1 VHHPAGL
8 ITAGEMVVTK
18 ETCGRLMAK
27 KVGIALGSGSAR
39 GWSHIG
45 VIRSL
50 QEAGIPIDFACGTSI
65 GALVA
70 GSLAAG
76 FLDPL
81 DRWVRR
87 LNWSHVIGFMD
98 VIIPRSGLI
107 EGERMTNYFRDNL
120 SDSKIEE
127 LSIPFAAVATD
138 LKTGKEIWIR
148 EGSLIDAI
156 RASIS
161 LPGIFT
167 PCRRNGKW
175 LVDGGL
181 VNPVPVSL
189 CRSMGADIVIA
200 VNLNSDIMGK
210 PRVRRMADP
219 ADAGSNGVTPRA
231 QSRWAAFLNQ
241 TAQQGNLTLFRQLF
255 QEQAERG
262 PSLFDVVA
270 TSVKIMQ
277 DCITRQRLSLDPP
290 EILVKP
296 KLAHIELM
304 EFGRADESIEAGKQ
318 AMDLMIP
325 MLRDLLD

>member
-1 VHHPAGL
+1 
-8 ITAGEMVVTK
+8 
-18 ETCGRLMAK
+18 MAK

-50 QEAGIPIDFACGTSI
+50 QEAEIPINVACGSSI

-70 GSLAAG
+70 GSLASG

-81 DRWVRR
+81 DRWARK
-87 LNWSHVIGFMD
+87 LTWSYLIGFMD

-107 EGERMTNYFRDNL
+107 EGERMTNYFRQNL
-120 SDSKIEE
+120 SDLNIED
-127 LSIPFAAVATD
+127 LAIPFAAVATD
-138 LKTGKEIWIR
+138 LKTGREVFLR

-167 PCRRNGKW
+167 PYRRNGQW

-210 PRVRRMADP
+210 PRLRRMANP
-219 ADAGSNGVTPRA
+219 PPGGRNGENPQV

-241 TAQQGNLTLFRQLF
+241 TTQKGNLTLFRHLF
-255 QEQAERG
+255 QEQPERG
-262 PSLFDVVA
+262 PSIFDVMA
-270 TSVKIMQ
+270 TSVNIMQ
-277 DCITRQRLSLDPP
+277 DRITRQRLMVEPP
-290 EILVKP
+290 DILVKP
-296 KLAHIELM
+296 RLSDIGLLEFNRAEEAIAEGKLA
-304 EFGRADESIEAGKQ
+304 
-318 AMDLMIP
+318 MDWMLP
-325 MLRDLLD
+325 KLRDLLD